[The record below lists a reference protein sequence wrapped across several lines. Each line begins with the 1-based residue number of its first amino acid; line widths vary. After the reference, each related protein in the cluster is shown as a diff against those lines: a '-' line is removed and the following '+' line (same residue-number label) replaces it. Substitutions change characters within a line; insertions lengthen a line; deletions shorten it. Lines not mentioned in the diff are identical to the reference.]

1 MVDLRYLIRAF
12 LSFNSEVV
20 EVILEDAFEMAREV
34 AALGNQEEGA
44 SCLAEA

>member
-12 LSFNSEVV
+12 LSFNSEGV
-20 EVILEDAFEMAREV
+20 EVKLEDAFEMAREV
-34 AALGNQEEGA
+34 VELDSLEEGA